1 MKFLLVIAL
10 LLLPQQQVTD
20 PEFVCTFSIKPEKP
34 LTDPTVHIH
43 VLVHG
48 KSEAD
53 AAIHAFKYLQGFV
66 REEKLTFMEAT
77 LKK

>member
-1 MKFLLVIAL
+1 MKLLLVIAL
-10 LLLPQQQVTD
+10 LLCPQQKVTD
-20 PEFVCTFSIKPEKP
+20 PEFVCTFSIKQDKP

-43 VLVHG
+43 VLVNG

-53 AAIHAFKYLQGFV
+53 AAIIAFKYLQGFV
-66 REEKLTFMEAT
+66 REEKLTFMEAN